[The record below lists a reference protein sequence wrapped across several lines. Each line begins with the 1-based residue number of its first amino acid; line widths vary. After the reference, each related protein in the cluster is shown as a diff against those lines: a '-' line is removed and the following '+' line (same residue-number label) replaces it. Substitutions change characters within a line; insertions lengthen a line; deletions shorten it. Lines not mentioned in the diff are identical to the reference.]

1 MSSWKTISTLT
12 LLSVFSIPYTQTL
25 TAGTP
30 VTWINPTNS
39 TWNTTGNWS
48 PARVPTSTDS
58 ANFLGISG
66 SPTISINE
74 NVGSIT
80 TINQLQFGTGTTV
93 YTLFPN
99 TANDAI
105 SIVST
110 VNQPGIFLGNV
121 TVNLS
126 DLNSVGPVLFIQGVA
141 SDEFLINLSDASGSL
156 NLTQGIVMTGVA
168 STPIEIRGPG
178 KMNITNAQI
187 NLSNSNNVT
196 IDNGATVNLSNSSVS
211 PNTQATIFA
220 ANLDV
225 SAGSTL
231 SVTNTSTTS
240 MALLR
245 PSVFT
250 IEGTVNLTNTT
261 SGNEE
266 GINVLFNAG
275 PGISPLLTFNNGAIF
290 TATNNQAITTA
301 STFGIVVGFSN
312 GVTVNFNGG
321 TTLFENNSSISA
333 SNCAG
338 IISGGATSLA
348 GGTHTL
354 QNNGVIQNNAVAGI
368 LVYFHNFSVSGGTL
382 NLTNTNSILS
392 SASIG
397 AEIDLLGS
405 PMTMT
410 DGTINLLNSGTIQN
424 GIGAALTQAG
434 NISFSGGSLTLQ
446 NTGTIQNSGAVGA
459 SFGGSGNLSF
469 SGGSVSL
476 LNSTPNV
483 QSGSGVYFGSN
494 STGST
499 TLSNSFTATNSG
511 NLSTTNTMGVQVGGG
526 TLTFAGGTS
535 LFENT
540 GTINGSLGIAITP
553 TNMIVNNG
561 AVSLSNTANILAGSG
576 VAFNGGS
583 TFTINGGTTE
593 LQNSGIVQ
601 GGSGVLFTSPNG
613 TVQNGSF
620 IAINNANLSTAGA
633 VGVQIGGST
642 LTFGGG
648 TSTFENTGT
657 INGSLGIA
665 ITPTNMIVNNGA
677 VSLSNIANI
686 LAGSGVAFNGGATF
700 TINGGT
706 TQLQNSGIVQG
717 GSGILFTSPNGT
729 VQNGSFI
736 AINNANL
743 STVGAVGVQIGGST
757 LIFGGGSSLFQNAA
771 VMNGSVG
778 LLITPSTLAITNGSV
793 NFINSANI
801 QAGTGVSGMSALTMN
816 GGSFTLVNSGTIQN
830 SSAIGSSYLDS
841 GSILIQGGT
850 INLVNTGTVDSGT
863 GVFFGTNSSGSIT
876 MTGGTL
882 ALLNTGVVVGSAI
895 GTVAASKSIQQ
906 SGGVIINDALVHTDT
921 LFLTGGNYAGIGTTS
936 NFTPGQTLTV
946 TNAGTVTPGGPNP
959 SGRIGVMTIQ
969 GNYTQTSGTLLIN
982 LQNNATSEL
991 MVTGIASLNGTLEV
1005 AETAAGDIMPGDHFT
1020 VLQAS
1025 GGVVGQF
1032 SEVLD
1037 FHSPYLIPH
1046 AEYFSNSVQV
1056 FFTPTLFPDIN
1067 PNDFSETGGL
1077 KNPKGGYVNLSRPV
1091 LSSVNET
1098 FARLTKQMGKLRS
1111 HFEKPISKSP
1121 KEKIVFSE
1129 KKTKDNKEPSIHLTS
1144 LSQDEPLSTFLDDES
1159 FITYDDVV
1167 TEEKRKRLTESLGSN
1182 ERPWNFYVGPKG
1194 QLGNVVSKDEMQGYS
1209 HWSAGVFTGFDYAF
1223 SEVGVGILTEYE
1235 RMQAHV
1241 GKKWGKFT
1249 IDHVHADSY
1258 ATYAPSQLPEISV
1271 NGIFG
1276 GGYEWYSID
1285 RNLNLPSPLAFK
1297 GTPRGAELD
1306 AFLGTEYAFRSSV
1319 FSAMPRG
1326 LQIIPEAAIEYTYL
1340 HIDDYKEKGFALFAL
1355 RATQQN
1361 VKSLRSNLGFRI
1373 CYDWIGK
1380 DVEISTEANF
1390 SWQREYLDKE
1400 RSFEA
1405 IPVSFPTYSF
1415 PVIISEMGRN
1425 TALTGVDL
1433 LVTLFGRHGIET
1445 GYDFEYN
1452 SQYHTHFLYMS
1463 YNVRF

>member
-1 MSSWKTISTLT
+1 
-12 LLSVFSIPYTQTL
+12 
-25 TAGTP
+25 
-30 VTWINPTNS
+30 
-39 TWNTTGNWS
+39 
-48 PARVPTSTDS
+48 
-58 ANFLGISG
+58 
-66 SPTISINE
+66 
-74 NVGSIT
+74 
-80 TINQLQFGTGTTV
+80 
-93 YTLFPN
+93 
-99 TANDAI
+99 
-105 SIVST
+105 
-110 VNQPGIFLGNV
+110 
-121 TVNLS
+121 
-126 DLNSVGPVLFIQGVA
+126 
-141 SDEFLINLSDASGSL
+141 
-156 NLTQGIVMTGVA
+156 MTGVA
-168 STPIEIRGPG
+168 TTPIEIRGPG

-187 NLSNSNNVT
+187 NLSNLNNVT
-196 IDNGATVNLSNSSVS
+196 IDNGATVHLSNSSVS
-211 PNTQATIFA
+211 PNTQATIIA

-225 SAGSTL
+225 AAGSTL

-240 MALLR
+240 TAFLR
-245 PSVFT
+245 PNSFT
-250 IEGTVNLTNTT
+250 VEGTVNLTNTT
-261 SGNEE
+261 SGAAQ
-266 GINVLFNAG
+266 GINILFSSSG
-275 PGISPLLTFNNGAIF
+275 GVFPTFVINNGAVF
-290 TATNNQAITTA
+290 TATNNQAIN
-301 STFGIVVGFSN
+301 STIGIAIGLTN
-312 GVTVNFNGG
+312 GPVLNFNGG
-321 TTLFENNSSISA
+321 TTLLQNDNSVTGNGTGVLIGGSTTV
-333 SNCAG
+333 
-338 IISGGATSLA
+338 SGG
-348 GGTHTL
+348 TL
-354 QNNGVIQNNAVAGI
+354 TMQNNGVISGNAHAGVQAQ
-368 LVYFHNFSVSGGTL
+368 LFGLSVSNGTL
-382 NLTNTNSILS
+382 NLTNTNSIQNS
-392 SASIG
+392 TSFG

-410 DGTINLLNSGTIQN
+410 SGTINLLNSGTIQN
-424 GIGAALTQAG
+424 GIGSAVTQTG
-434 NISFSGGSLTLQ
+434 EVSFSGGSLTLQ
-446 NTGTIQNSGAVGA
+446 NTGTIQNIGAIGA

-583 TFTINGGTTE
+583 TFTINGGTTQ

-613 TVQNGSF
+613 AVQNGNF

-648 TSTFENTGT
+648 T
-657 INGSLGIA
+657 L
-665 ITPTNMIVNNGA
+665 
-677 VSLSNIANI
+677 
-686 LAGSGVAFNGGATF
+686 
-700 TINGGT
+700 
-706 TQLQNSGIVQG
+706 
-717 GSGILFTSPNGT
+717 
-729 VQNGSFI
+729 
-736 AINNANL
+736 
-743 STVGAVGVQIGGST
+743 
-757 LIFGGGSSLFQNAA
+757 LFQNAA
-771 VMNGSVG
+771 VINGSVG
-778 LLITPSTLAITNGSV
+778 VLLTPSTLVITNGSV
-793 NFINSANI
+793 NFVNDANI
-801 QAGTGVSGMSALTMN
+801 QAGTGVSGRSALTMN
-816 GGSFTLVNSGTIQN
+816 GGTFNLVNSGTIQN

-841 GSILIQGGT
+841 GNILIQGGT

-882 ALLNTGVVVGSAI
+882 ALLNTGVVVGSSI

-1098 FARLTKQMGKLRS
+1098 FTRLTKQMGKLRS
-1111 HFEKPISKSP
+1111 HFEKPVSKSP

-1167 TEEKRKRLTESLGSN
+1167 TEEKRERLTESLGSN

-1223 SEVGVGILTEYE
+1223 SEVGVGLLTEYE

-1306 AFLGTEYAFRSSV
+1306 AFLGTEYAFRNSV

-1326 LQIIPEAAIEYTYL
+1326 LQIIPQAAIEYTYL

-1361 VKSLRSNLGFRI
+1361 VKSLRSNLGFRV
-1373 CYDWIGK
+1373 CYDWKGK

-1425 TALTGVDL
+1425 TTLTGVDL